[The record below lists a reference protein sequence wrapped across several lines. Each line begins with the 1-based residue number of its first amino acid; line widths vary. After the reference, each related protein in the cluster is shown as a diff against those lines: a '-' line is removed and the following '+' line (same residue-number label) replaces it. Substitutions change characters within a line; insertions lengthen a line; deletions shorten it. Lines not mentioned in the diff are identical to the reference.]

1 MELKNIKELSNSEL
15 GLYKKELE
23 NYYEVLKTKISKYFH
38 QINLWNNKDQT
49 TENNKRRTSATKLE
63 VHFL

>member
-23 NYYEVLKTKISKYFH
+23 NYYEVLKTKISKLCDELELVDKEYV
-38 QINLWNNKDQT
+38 
-49 TENNKRRTSATKLE
+49 KLE
-63 VHFL
+63 KEILIRQTKML